1 MSSIDD
7 VDHLNEQLSSLTLFR
22 IGIFGA
28 THGLGGGGGL
38 PKICHTYPRVMKLGK
53 FIPYLKEI
61 QKMYESRD
69 TCPEF
74 CWHQHFFTGNQQILL
89 YREIQM

>member
-1 MSSIDD
+1 
-7 VDHLNEQLSSLTLFR
+7 
-22 IGIFGA
+22 
-28 THGLGGGGGL
+28 
-38 PKICHTYPRVMKLGK
+38 MKLGK

-69 TCPEF
+69 TRPEF

-89 YREIQM
+89 YQEIQM